1 MSTILP
7 TPSYNPNIPIITS
20 DGGKEEVYSNPN
32 SPESIMK
39 RTTALQAQST
49 VDTKFDVNVPSHE
62 GFRKIRGSSGSIA
75 RNPSWILLYILFAL
89 LFFMITRKKAARNY
103 RSIGITTIV
112 AIGILLYML
121 HK

>member
-7 TPSYNPNIPIITS
+7 TPSYNPNVPIITS
-20 DGGKEEVYSNPN
+20 DGGKQEVYDNPN

-39 RTTALQAQST
+39 RTTALQVQST
-49 VDTKFDVNVPSHE
+49 VDTKFDVNIPAHE
-62 GFRKIRGSSGSIA
+62 GFRRFRGGSGSIF
-75 RNPSWILLYILFAL
+75 RNPSWLLLYILFAL
-89 LFFMITRKKAARNY
+89 LFFMITRKKSARNY